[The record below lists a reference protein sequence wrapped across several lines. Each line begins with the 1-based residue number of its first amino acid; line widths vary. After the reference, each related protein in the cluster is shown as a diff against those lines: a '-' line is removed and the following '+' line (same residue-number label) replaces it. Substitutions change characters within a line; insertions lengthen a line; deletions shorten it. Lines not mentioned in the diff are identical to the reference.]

1 MEPLLKILITKKI
14 GRLVLF
20 TSVVIIIIIIFLAP
34 SSSSEAIAQ
43 EGKEM
48 EALLKWKDSL
58 DSPTDSALL
67 HSWSP
72 LPPHNPSTSSSTN
85 SSYNFKIGDGSPCK
99 WFGITCNKAGSVV
112 GVNITSSHLQ
122 GTLHNFSFSS
132 FPYLRT
138 LVLYNNSL
146 YGSIPSHISELSRLT
161 YLDLGQNHLSGYIP
175 SGIRLLTSL
184 EYLFLDG
191 NEISGSIP
199 QEVGQLKSLVK
210 LFLRKNHL
218 TGSIPVSIGNLT
230 MLKVLDLGGNN
241 ISGCIPQEIGQ
252 LKSLVQLCLYETQVT
267 GSIPVSIGNLSMLTL
282 LDLSQNHINGYIPQE
297 VGQLESLLTLSFD
310 DNYLVGSIPASIGKL
325 KNLTFL
331 GLADNYLNG
340 SIPQGL
346 LNNLTELK
354 TLQFDSNNLSGF
366 LPENICLG
374 GKLTRFVAARNNFRG
389 SIPRTLRNCS
399 TLAAVSL
406 ECNLLTGNISEEFWI
421 CPNLS
426 HIDLSNNMLVGKL
439 TGNWGQCHKLT
450 LLNLSNNKISGE
462 LHPGLGK
469 ATELRVL
476 DLSSNLL
483 EGKIPNELGRLK
495 FLFKLS
501 LNNNTISGQ
510 VPAEI
515 GLLSNLEI
523 LELASNK
530 LNGSIPV
537 HLGQCSKLRHLN
549 LRMNRLSGNVP
560 FQIGR
565 LESLL
570 TLDVSHN
577 FLAGGLPEELHN
589 LQMLVTFNLSHN
601 MLSGSIPSKFKE
613 MESLS
618 SIDVSS
624 NQLYGPLPDIK
635 AFTEAPAAALQNN
648 KGLCGN
654 NTSLKPCPV
663 GGKKNIIPVVIS
675 VIVSTIIVLLII
687 AGILFSRQ
695 KGEKIVDEQ
704 PKEIKT
710 EIFFA
715 AWNHDGKRV
724 HEEIVEATENFDPK
738 YCIGVGGNGSV
749 YKTLL
754 STGQVVAVKKFH
766 ENGGRASKEAFDSE
780 TSMLTKVRHRNII
793 KLFGFCSHT
802 RYSFLVYEF
811 MERGSLFQILRD
823 NVKAKELEWTTR
835 VNIVKGLANAISYLH
850 HGCCPAIVHRDISS
864 KNVLLDAEYEACISD
879 FGSAINLHPGSS
891 NWTSFAGTFGYSAPE
906 LSYTMEVNEKSD
918 VYSFGIVT
926 LEVIMGKHPGDLISS
941 LSTSPLAVADQILLK
956 DVLDERTSPPW
967 KHLEDQVVCIA
978 EIAFS
983 CLHQIPQLRPTM
995 KQVSQKLSILLPL
1008 PSPSPE
1014 PFHAITLEKLF
1025 DPETLIY

>member
-1 MEPLLKILITKKI
+1 MEPSLKILSTMKI
-14 GRLVLF
+14 GRLVLY
-20 TSVVIIIIIIFLAP
+20 TSAIIIIIVFLAP

-58 DSPTDSALL
+58 DSPTDSVL

-72 LPPHNPSTSSSTN
+72 LHPHNSSTSSSKN
-85 SSYNFKIGDGSPCK
+85 SSYNFKIGGGSPCK

-112 GVNITSSHLQ
+112 GINISSSHLQ

-132 FPYLRT
+132 FPNLLT
-138 LVLYNNSL
+138 LDLYNNSL

-161 YLDLGQNHLSGYIP
+161 YLYLGRNHLSGNIP

-184 EYLFLDG
+184 EYLVLDY

-210 LFLRKNHL
+210 LFLNKNHL

-230 MLKVLDLGGNN
+230 MLSTLELGGNN

-252 LKSLVQLCLYETQVT
+252 LKSLRELSLYETQVT
-267 GSIPVSIGNLSMLTL
+267 GSIPVSIGNLTMLTL
-282 LDLSQNHINGYIPQE
+282 LDLSHNHINGYIPQE
-297 VGQLESLLTLSFD
+297 VGQLESLVDLSFY

-325 KNLTFL
+325 KNLKFL
-331 GLADNYLNG
+331 SLANNNLNG
-340 SIPQGL
+340 SIPKGL
-346 LNNLTELK
+346 LDNLTELE
-354 TLQFDSNNLSGF
+354 TLQFNSNNLSGF
-366 LPENICLG
+366 LPENICLN
-374 GKLTRFVAARNNFRG
+374 GKLTFFVASYNNFKG
-389 SIPRTLRNCS
+389 SIPKTLRNCS
-399 TLAAVSL
+399 TLAEVSL
-406 ECNLLTGNISEEFWI
+406 KCNLLTGNISEEFWI
-421 CPNLS
+421 CPKLTR
-426 HIDLSNNMLVGKL
+426 IDLSSNTFVGKL

-450 LLNLSNNKISGE
+450 FFNLSNNKISGE

-469 ATELRVL
+469 ATELRQL

-483 EGKIPNELGRLK
+483 EGRIPNELGRLK
-495 FLFKLS
+495 FLFELN

-515 GLLSNLEI
+515 GLLPNLEI
-523 LELASNK
+523 IELASNK

-537 HLGQCSKLRHLN
+537 HLGQCSKLTYLN

-565 LESLL
+565 LESLR

-589 LQMLVTFNLSHN
+589 LKMLETFDLSHN
-601 MLSGSIPSKFKE
+601 MLSGSIPSKFKD
-613 MESLS
+613 MKSLL
-618 SIDVSS
+618 SIDVSC
-624 NQLYGPLPDIK
+624 NQLYGPLPDVK
-635 AFTEAPAAALQNN
+635 AFTEARAAALQNN

-663 GGKKNIIPVVIS
+663 RGKKNINPVVIS
-675 VIVSTIIVLLII
+675 AIVSISGTIIVLLII
-687 AGILFSRQ
+687 AGILFTRP
-695 KGEKIVDEQ
+695 KGDKNVDE
-704 PKEIKT
+704 PKEIQT

-738 YCIGVGGNGSV
+738 YCVGVGGNGSV

-766 ENGGRASKEAFDSE
+766 EDGGEASKEAFDSE
-780 TSMLTKVRHRNII
+780 TSMLTKVRHKNII

-811 MERGSLFQILRD
+811 MERESLFKVLRD

-850 HGCCPAIVHRDISS
+850 HGCCPPIIHRDISS
-864 KNVLLDAEYEACISD
+864 KNVLLDAEYEARISD
-879 FGSAINLHPGSS
+879 FGSAINFHPGSL
-891 NWTSFAGTFGYSAPE
+891 NWTSFAGTLGYSAPE

-941 LSTSPLAVADQILLK
+941 LSTSPLAVADKILLK
-956 DVLDERTSPPW
+956 DVLDERLSSPW

-978 EIAFS
+978 EIAFA

-995 KQVSQKLSILLPL
+995 KQVSQKLSILLPPPL
-1008 PSPSPE
+1008 SE

-1025 DPETLIY
+1025 DPEALIY